1 MVASLKRPSRTGD
14 AMTNSLSRRHF
25 LQAGTASLA
34 MWGLM
39 PRRASASMGDPRL
52 LTVILR
58 GALDGLSLA
67 APVGDPAY
75 ADLRGSL
82 ALKKPGDGP
91 GAGLPLDSLFVL
103 NPGMPFLHALYEKRQ
118 ALIVHATASPY
129 RERSHFDGQ
138 DMLESGLPSQGKITD
153 GWLNRALAGMT
164 HEGAVSREGLGI
176 GAIVPLVMRGSA
188 PVMSWIPKTI
198 RLPLR
203 ESTIARLTDLYAA
216 TDPGLAKAFKEGIAI
231 ERIAGTG
238 GAIVGKLQPDDPR
251 RRFRPFIEAAEAAA
265 RLMSSPSGPRIG
277 ALAYDGWDTHANEGA
292 AGGQLSTR
300 LQGLD
305 LAIKSFVD
313 GMGPAWS
320 ETAVVII
327 TEFGR
332 TVRVNGTAG
341 TDHGTA
347 TTAILIGGKVNGGR
361 VIADWP
367 GLHEKA
373 LYEGRDL
380 APTTDLR
387 AMLKGVLAD
396 HLDVPRRVLDD
407 IVFPASAAAR
417 PMTGLFA

>member
-1 MVASLKRPSRTGD
+1 
-14 AMTNSLSRRHF
+14 
-25 LQAGTASLA
+25 
-34 MWGLM
+34 M
-39 PRRASASMGDPRL
+39 PRHASASTRDPRF

-75 ADLRGSL
+75 AALRGSI
-82 ALKKPGDGP
+82 ALKPSGD

-103 NPGMPFLHALYEKRQ
+103 NPGMPFLHSLYAKRQ

-138 DMLESGLPSQGKITD
+138 DMLESGLPTQGKITD
-153 GWLNRALAGMT
+153 GWLNRALTGMA
-164 HEGAVSREGLGI
+164 HQGAASREGVGI
-176 GAIVPLVMRGSA
+176 GAIVPLVMRGRA
-188 PVMSWIPKTI
+188 PVMSWIPKTV

-216 TDPGLAKAFKEGIAI
+216 TDPGLAKAFKEGVAI
-231 ERIAGTG
+231 ERIAGTSDV
-238 GAIVGKLQPDDPR
+238 AVGKLQPDDPR

-277 ALAYDGWDTHANEGA
+277 ALSYDGWDTHANEGA
-292 AGGQLSTR
+292 AGGQLSAR

-313 GMGPAWS
+313 GMGPAWP

-347 TTAILIGGKVNGGR
+347 TAAILIGGRVNGGR
-361 VIADWP
+361 VITDWP
-367 GLHEKA
+367 GLDEKA

-387 AMLKGVLAD
+387 AVLKGALAD
-396 HLDVPRRVLDD
+396 HVGVPRRVLDD
-407 IVFPASAAAR
+407 IVFPASASVR
-417 PMTGLFA
+417 RMTGLFV